1 MAVKKRTERPDSGF
15 SWLVMMAWRDSR
27 GQRRIL
33 FLFTLCI
40 VFGIGALVAISSF
53 RHNLEVALDLHSRSL
68 LGADLSLTGR
78 RSFSDNAEK
87 FITDLGGEQSR
98 EVRFRT
104 MAYFPLQGKTRLIQ
118 TRALEGRF
126 PFYGDI
132 ISEPEAVDFL
142 SPDSPDA
149 LVEDSVMK
157 QYQVQTGDTV
167 KLGEMEF
174 EIVGSL
180 RRISGENGVAGIF
193 SPRIYIA
200 KKWLDATGLIKPGSI
215 ARHKVYFKLPNEIDP
230 ALLEEAE
237 KGIFAEERL
246 SYDTVEMRKRNIGEV
261 LDNLYDFLNL
271 IGFVALLLGGMG
283 VSGAV
288 QIYLREKLNT
298 IAILRCLGSRIS
310 QAFRIYLLQILVV
323 GLIGS
328 ALGVALGIAVQFL
341 LPSVLSPFLPFDVHV
356 FISLKN
362 VFISFAFG
370 CLISLLFAF
379 IPLLSIRKITPLHA
393 LRLSFENKH
402 LLRHDPWFWIVST
415 IITAITLG
423 FCLIQTSQIR
433 YGLGFAGGLAGSLL
447 FLSGLSLGLTWVLR
461 HHFPK
466 KWPYALRQG
475 LSNLYRPNN
484 RTGFLIVTLGMGA
497 FLIYTLYLCQSLLL
511 QQVKSWDAEGQPNM
525 VLFDIQ
531 PDQIKGVSAIIDDAG
546 HAIIETVPI
555 VTMRLTSI
563 NGQTIPEIKTDSE
576 LKIETWALN
585 REYRSTYRNH
595 LIDTEQLIEGVFTGE
610 SVGRE
615 PIPISVEESIAK
627 SLAIK
632 LGDRILFDVQGIP
645 IETRVD
651 SMRKVDW
658 QKMRTNFYVVFPN
671 GVLEEAPTFY
681 AIVTKVPDRVATAG
695 LQELIVKEF
704 PNVSAIDLS
713 LVIETVTST
722 LNRVAFVIR
731 FIASF
736 SIATGLLVLAGSI
749 ITSRYQRVRESVL
762 LRTLGA
768 SSGFIQS
775 MMAIEYLLL
784 GTLASIA
791 GVTLSLIATWMLAHF
806 VFKLPYTVDWVS
818 LPVTILT
825 VSLLTLLIGLANSR
839 GIARHPP
846 LAILREEG

>member
-1 MAVKKRTERPDSGF
+1 MNVNNNTDRPRSLF
-15 SWLVMMAWRDSR
+15 RWMVVMAWRDSR

-33 FLFTLCI
+33 FLLTLCI
-40 VFGIGALVAISSF
+40 VFGIGALVAIGSF
-53 RHNLEVALDLHSRSL
+53 RHNLEVAIDLHSRSL
-68 LGADLSLTGR
+68 LGADLSISGR
-78 RSFSDNAEK
+78 RSFTEK
-87 FITDLGGEQSR
+87 TENFISTLGGEQSR

-104 MAYFPLQGKTRLIQ
+104 MAYFPKQGKTRLIQ

-126 PFYGDI
+126 PFYGEMVSD
-132 ISEPEAVDFL
+132 PEEVDFL
-142 SPDSPDA
+142 TPDTPVA
-149 LVEDSVMK
+149 LVEDSLMI

-167 KLGEMEF
+167 KLGGMAF

-180 RRISGENGVAGIF
+180 KRISGENGVAGIF

-200 KKWLDATGLIKPGSI
+200 KKWLNATELIKPGSI
-215 ARHKVYFKLPNEIDP
+215 ARHKVCFKLPNEIDT
-230 ALLEEAE
+230 AFLEEAE

-246 SYDTVEMRKRNIGEV
+246 NYDTVEERKRNIGDV
-261 LDNLYDFLNL
+261 LDNLYDYLNL
-271 IGFVALLLGGMG
+271 VGFVALLLGGMG
-283 VSGAV
+283 VAGAV
-288 QIYLREKLNT
+288 QVYLREKLNT

-310 QAFRIYLLQILVV
+310 QAFGIYLLQIVIV

-328 ALGVALGIAVQFL
+328 TLGAALGISVQFL
-341 LPSVLSPFLPFDVHV
+341 LPWVLSPFLPFDVHV
-356 FISLKN
+356 FISFKN

-370 CLISLLFAF
+370 WLISLLFAF

-393 LRLSFENKH
+393 LRFSFENQH
-402 LLRHDPWFWIVST
+402 LLRRDPWFWTVSS
-415 IITAITLG
+415 IIAAITLG
-423 FCLIQTSQIR
+423 FCFTQTSQLR

-447 FLSGLSLGLTWVLR
+447 ILSGLSLGLTWVLR
-461 HHFPK
+461 HNYPK

-475 LSNLYRPNN
+475 LSNLYRPHN
-484 RTGFLIVTLGMGA
+484 RTVFLIVTLGMGT
-497 FLIYTLYLCQSLLL
+497 FLIYTLYLCQGLLL
-511 QQVKSWDAEGQPNM
+511 QQVTSWGAEDQPNM

-531 PDQIKGVSAIIDDAG
+531 PDQVEGVTAIINDAG
-546 HAIIETVPI
+546 HSIIETVPI

-563 NGQTIPEIKTDSE
+563 NGQTIPELKADPET
-576 LKIETWALN
+576 KIETWALN

-595 LIDTEQLIEGVFTGE
+595 LIETEQLIEGELTVETKGE
-610 SVGRE
+610 E
-615 PIPISVEESIAK
+615 PIPVSVEESIAK
-627 SLAIK
+627 SLAVK

-645 IETRVD
+645 IETRVE
-651 SMRKVDW
+651 SLRKVDW

-671 GVLEEAPTFY
+671 GILEEAPTFY
-681 AIVTKVPDRVATAG
+681 ALVTKVPDRVATAD
-695 LQELIVKEF
+695 LQELLVNKF

-713 LVIETVTST
+713 LVIETITSI

-731 FIASF
+731 FIATF
-736 SIATGLLVLAGSI
+736 TIATSLVVLAGSI
-749 ITSRYQRVRESVL
+749 ITSRYQRIRESVL

-791 GVTLSLIATWMLAHF
+791 GVTLSLLATWALAHF
-806 VFKLPYTVDWVS
+806 VFKLSYNVEWAS
-818 LPVTILT
+818 LPVAMIT
-825 VSLLTLLIGLANSR
+825 VSLLTLIIGLANSR